1 MSTMTP
7 REATHHTDDGT
18 PSLTTTHR
26 QRIDDWLDALARET
40 DQARKAAAFTAYL
53 TAMSRFWRYSQANS
67 QLIYMQR
74 PTATHVNSRKR
85 WDGLGYTV
93 QKGAWKQGI
102 GILCPHFRK
111 ERDRQTGEETQ
122 VLTHFSTGY
131 IYDVADMV
139 AGPNAQPLVAP
150 WQTLSGD
157 HEALYA
163 LLLETCHRLR
173 ITVTLDLTLPE
184 AIKGSSTGKGQIR
197 LRAQEGMGERAL
209 TLLHEMAH
217 ETLHPSAVREQ
228 AGFTRQQVECQA
240 EAVAYC
246 CAQAL
251 GMETPNSPTYL
262 ALYHI
267 GRDELRKNA
276 QAIAVG
282 VQKILRAVERASEPA
297 AAAAA

>member
-1 MSTMTP
+1 MNP
-7 REATHHTDDGT
+7 
-18 PSLTTTHR
+18 TTTNMT
-26 QRIDDWLDALARET
+26 RIDEWLDALAGET
-40 DQARKAAAFTAYL
+40 DEARKAAAFTAYL
-53 TAMSRFWRYSQANS
+53 TAMSRFWRYSQQNS

-85 WDGLGYTV
+85 WEGLGYTV
-93 QKGAWKQGI
+93 QKGAYKQGLA
-102 GILCPHFRK
+102 ILCPNFK
-111 ERDRQTGEETQ
+111 KVRDDETGEERQ

-139 AGPNAQPLVAP
+139 AGPNAQPLQAP

-163 LLLETCHRLR
+163 LLLETCRRLK
-173 ITVTLDLTLPE
+173 IAVVLDPALPE
-184 AIKGSSTGKGQIR
+184 EIKGASNGKGTIT
-197 LRAQEGMGERAL
+197 LRAQEGTGERVL

-217 ETLHPSAVREQ
+217 ETLHPSAVREH

-246 CAQAL
+246 CGQAL

-282 VQKILRAVERASEPA
+282 VQKILREVERASEPA
-297 AAAAA
+297 AEAAA

>member
-1 MSTMTP
+1 MNLTRRVLPPVFLGTYHYVGTTAALTLLRKIATRLRLMVASVTP
-7 REATHHTDDGT
+7 
-18 PSLTTTHR
+18 
-26 QRIDDWLDALARET
+26 
-40 DQARKAAAFTAYL
+40 
-53 TAMSRFWRYSQANS
+53 
-67 QLIYMQR
+67 
-74 PTATHVNSRKR
+74 
-85 WDGLGYTV
+85 GL
-93 QKGAWKQGI
+93 
-102 GILCPHFRK
+102 
-111 ERDRQTGEETQ
+111 
-122 VLTHFSTGY
+122 
-131 IYDVADMV
+131 V

-150 WQTLSGD
+150 WQTLGGD
-157 HEALYA
+157 HDALYT
-163 LLLETCHRLR
+163 LLLETCRRLT
-173 ITVTLDLTLPE
+173 ITVTLDPDLPE

-297 AAAAA
+297 AEAAA